1 MLHNLGSAMVYH
13 RSSGTYIPG
22 FLWYVELNQ
31 CHSFGGVT
39 HCCAFLLSLFMAAIE
54 VVTVVECALPGTSSL
69 HENPAKL
76 ALWWFALSAGLNV
89 IVTSMICFRILR
101 MRAVT
106 RNVLSPEISSMFTSA
121 AAILIESM
129 VPFSILG
136 IGLVITLAQD
146 VPPAFAFSYVW
157 SMLCVSWIH
166 PFSFCE

>member
-1 MLHNLGSAMVYH
+1 MLHNLGFAMVLH
-13 RSSGTYIPG
+13 CSSGTYLPG

-31 CHSFGGVT
+31 CRSFGGVV
-39 HCCAFLLSLFMAAIE
+39 HCCAFLLSLFMTVVE
-54 VVTVVECALPGTSSL
+54 VVTVVECALPGTSLL
-69 HENPAKL
+69 HGNPAKL

-89 IVTSMICFRILR
+89 TITSMICFRILR

-106 RNVLSPEISSMFTSA
+106 RNVLSPEISSMYTSA

-146 VPPAFAFSYVW
+146 VPPAFVFSYVW
-157 SMLCVSWIH
+157 SMLCVSLIH
-166 PFSFCE
+166 PLSFCE